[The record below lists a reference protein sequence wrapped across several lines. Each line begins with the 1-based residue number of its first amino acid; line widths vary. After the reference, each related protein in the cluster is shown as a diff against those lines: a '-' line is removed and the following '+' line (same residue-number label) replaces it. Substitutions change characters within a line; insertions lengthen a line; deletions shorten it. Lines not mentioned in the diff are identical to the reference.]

1 MAYYVTIEELVSKKF
16 KIDAHSIEDAM
27 NIAEQ
32 RYNQGEFVLE
42 PGALT
47 AKQMFAENE
56 NGTEVTEWIEF

>member
-47 AKQMFAENE
+47 AKQMCAENE

>member
-47 AKQMFAENE
+47 AKQMCENE

>member
-32 RYNQGEFVLE
+32 RYNQ
-42 PGALT
+42 
-47 AKQMFAENE
+47 